1 MPSTNTDFWKEK
13 FERNVE
19 RDAENEDALEELGWQ
34 VLIVWECNLNDDP
47 VEAVEELMTELDAQL
62 EE

>member
-34 VLIVWECNLNDDP
+34 VLIVWECSLNDDP
-47 VEAVEELMTELDAQL
+47 VEAVEELTTELDAQL

>member
-1 MPSTNTDFWKEK
+1 MEK

-19 RDAENEDALEELGWQ
+19 RDAENEAKLKDLGWQ
-34 VLIVWECNLNDDP
+34 VLTVWECELNDDP
-47 VEAVEELMTELDAQL
+47 VEAVEDLMDALDAQL